1 MIIFNAISF
10 YLRWRFV
17 NKLLTDVCR
26 GKRINIIST
35 AQKWDNNF
43 SEQQI
48 HLAKTVRTVWS
59 AGSAFL
65 SFFFFLR
72 FTIDIPMQRDR
83 DMRVALRFES
93 GMGIDVEHLR
103 QVTRIDFFFQA
114 YRVAWGRL
122 LWCFRQQVS
131 HQSAGGNSPACT
143 DQELRNHGKNPVT
156 FSRV

>member
-65 SFFFFLR
+65 SFFFF
-72 FTIDIPMQRDR
+72 TIHHRYSHATR
-83 DMRVALRFES
+83 SRYARCVAFWERYGNRRWTS
-93 GMGIDVEHLR
+93 TTGDSNR
-103 QVTRIDFFFQA
+103 FFFSSIPCCV
-114 YRVAWGRL
+114 RTIIMV
-122 LWCFRQQVS
+122 FS
-131 HQSAGGNSPACT
+131 SAG
-143 DQELRNHGKNPVT
+143 VT
-156 FSRV
+156 SVRWRQFASLHWSRIT